1 MKKATLIL
9 GLILFSVNSL
19 WAYPIDS
26 LLRVLDASITNH
38 HLYREKAGKSDSLS
52 SGLFRRNMQ
61 LIENGFLYEAEES
74 LDASRSWQLS
84 PEERADYYRCRI
96 KLNEYLYGCYQTD
109 TLGYKYSARK
119 EAFRDSLYHLLS
131 DGASEKRFYE
141 AVRAVKKQEYNT
153 ARQLFS
159 QLMIS
164 EIDNPALL
172 MPVYKEAASLA
183 TILGHQ
189 DEADCYHLQEAIV
202 CIKGVLNDYSGL
214 IDVALMQMRCGNPE
228 AAGKYLDYVQELAQ
242 LSSSPLL
249 AMQLNHAQRL
259 LKEAGSENY
268 AKQKQR
274 IYFFISV
281 LSVMA
286 VILLFSLRKISRQM
300 GIIETAKKQVDNLNE
315 DLADKNR
322 ALEKIN
328 EELTALTD
336 KLTMLNSQLNEA
348 NLLKEEYIGHF
359 LNQCSEYL
367 HKLQDYKKM
376 VNRKIQAGQLEE
388 LFKQNAGNRMIQEE
402 MKELYR
408 KFDVAF
414 LKIFPHFVERF
425 NELLMPEEQFILKKD
440 ELLNTEL
447 RLFALIRLG
456 VKDSSQIADFLGY
469 SVTTI
474 YTYRTR
480 IKNKSAGNRDEFE
493 NNVMKIS
500 Q

>member
-1 MKKATLIL
+1 MKKTILIVGIL
-9 GLILFSVNSL
+9 LFSINSI
-19 WAYPIDS
+19 WASPIDS
-26 LLRVLDASITNH
+26 LLRVLDAGIINH
-38 HLYREKAGKSDSLS
+38 HLYTEKARKAEPS
-52 SGLFRRNMQ
+52 SPSSFRRSMQ
-61 LIENGFLYEAEES
+61 LIENGFSGEAEEL
-74 LDASRSWQLS
+74 LDASRSRQLS
-84 PEERADYYRCRI
+84 KEEKADYYRCRI
-96 KLNEYLYGCYQTD
+96 RLNEYLYSCYKTD

-119 EAFRDSLYHLLS
+119 EAFRDSLYHLLP
-131 DGASEKRFYE
+131 DGTSEKIFYE
-141 AVRAVKKQEYNT
+141 AVYAVKKQEYNT

-159 QLMIS
+159 RLMES
-164 EIDNPALL
+164 ETNNPALL
-172 MPVYKEAASLA
+172 LSVYKEASSLA

-189 DEADCYHLQEAIV
+189 DEADCYHVKEAILCV
-202 CIKGVLNDYSGL
+202 KGVLNDYSGL
-214 IDVALMQMRCGNPE
+214 IDVALMQMRHGNVEE
-228 AAGKYLDYVQELAQ
+228 AEKYLDYVQEYAEV
-242 LSSSPLL
+242 SSSPLL
-249 AMQLNHAQRL
+249 SMQLNHAQTL
-259 LKEAGSENY
+259 LKKTDYESY

-286 VILLFSLRKISRQM
+286 VILLFSIRKINRQM
-300 GIIETAKKQVDNLNE
+300 GIIDTAKKQVESLNE
-315 DLADKNR
+315 DLAKKNR

-336 KLTMLNSQLNEA
+336 KLTATNDQLNEA

-425 NELLMPEEQFILKKD
+425 NELLVPEERFILKKD

-480 IKNKSAGNRDEFE
+480 IKNKSAGNREEFE
-493 NNVMKIS
+493 THVMKIS